1 LQSFNSFVLEGFVPP
16 SNGLSQRPNSQSASD
31 VSDERT
37 SFDSSDGRNGTPQQP
52 MYFSVGSAPENNN
65 NLPRSAC
72 ASPRNP
78 KKRPSL
84 QKQMMQQHQAQLQYQ
99 LQQQQ
104 QQFQL
109 PQPPAAQQPH
119 SNNNNNNAQQPHR
132 IPKIPSDHIIH
143 SIPPIYIPP
152 PLPPSKRSRSNSFDK
167 QFTPPTSRDRE
178 RYTPTS
184 KDSGYTNSTTSVRGT
199 PLNSPMAF
207 GAKPRLEQL
216 EAFFE
221 LFSSGDLN
229 QIYYSL
235 TQLCDSAVNVQMKD
249 FIPFAQQQNATL
261 ASNFH
266 GLFIFWMI
274 LHVLHPDGIIKVLD
288 RRIASSMLS
297 SYHSSPSAT
306 NTPIANSRSA
316 ESGGGY
322 HHGVPGGVNLVRT
335 SSGSPPHALYSNNP
349 NNNNNQQRISS
360 PQHQAFPP
368 HQPLNMRQPQNDN
381 PYSPSLVLRNYF
393 ENFHVG
399 SANSPRNIAGA
410 PQTPTTTILNFEYII
425 KFSGT
430 LLSAKKFKETFQDLC
445 STEGLFQIPF
455 VRNFATFGH
464 HPIDNTAPVF
474 PTYYPSFDFIT
485 SLIMDY
491 LTKQKEQSS
500 NQSSPG
506 IGSNKY
512 DDFSV
517 LLNSLSAS
525 NDGGDNGQLFFEN
538 ESCSP
543 PVVHNYCNYIIEI
556 SMKYSVLHQKVFD
569 WKMDLLATDS
579 HPVTI

>member
-1 LQSFNSFVLEGFVPP
+1 
-16 SNGLSQRPNSQSASD
+16 
-31 VSDERT
+31 
-37 SFDSSDGRNGTPQQP
+37 
-52 MYFSVGSAPENNN
+52 MYFSIGSAPDAN
-65 NLPRSAC
+65 NLSHSAC
-72 ASPRNP
+72 ASPRHP

-84 QKQMMQQHQAQLQYQ
+84 QQQMMQQQQAQVQYQ

-104 QQFQL
+104 LQQFQL
-109 PQPPAAQQPH
+109 PQPCTA
-119 SNNNNNNAQQPHR
+119 SNNAQQPHR

-167 QFTPPTSRDRE
+167 PFTPPTSRDRE
-178 RYTPTS
+178 KYTPTS

-207 GAKPRLEQL
+207 GAKPRLDQL

-235 TQLCDSAVNVQMKD
+235 THLCDSAVNVQMKD

-261 ASNFH
+261 TSNFH

-316 ESGGGY
+316 ESVGGYGGG
-322 HHGVPGGVNLVRT
+322 PGGVNLVRT
-335 SSGSPPHALYSNNP
+335 SSGSPPHTLYSNNP
-349 NNNNNQQRISS
+349 NTNNHNHNNQQRISS
-360 PQHQAFPP
+360 PQHQALPP
-368 HQPLNMRQPQNDN
+368 HHQPVVTNLRQPLNDN

-410 PQTPTTTILNFEYII
+410 PQTPTTTIFNFEYII

-430 LLSAKKFKETFQDLC
+430 LLSAKKFKDTFQDLC
-445 STEGLFQIPF
+445 SSEGLFQIPF
-455 VRNFATFGH
+455 VRDFAMFGH

-500 NQSSPG
+500 NQCSPG
-506 IGSNKY
+506 FGSNNGSNKY